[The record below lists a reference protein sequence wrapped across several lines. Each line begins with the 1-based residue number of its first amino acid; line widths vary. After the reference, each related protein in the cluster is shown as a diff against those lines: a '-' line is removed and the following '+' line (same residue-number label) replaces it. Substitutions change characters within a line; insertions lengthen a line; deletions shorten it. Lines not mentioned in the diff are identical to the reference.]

1 MNAFVQSV
9 KYGQTPKLEEA
20 NHLGIAGTV
29 DILEHAINLLNG
41 ANVMDKKVEKNES
54 AKRSPRVERSRG
66 SRISSSSSKRRE
78 RVAEFTP
85 PASSS
90 LPMEEEVET
99 EAASRPQQGDSE
111 PQTPQAMQSH
121 LVMSPVQKLIA
132 YFKKPKWVVCAIF
145 VSIIVLL
152 PV

>member
-41 ANVMDKKVEKNES
+41 ANVVDKKVEKNES
-54 AKRSPRVERSRG
+54 AKRSPRG
-66 SRISSSSSKRRE
+66 SRISSNSSKRRE
-78 RVAEFTP
+78 RVVEFTP